1 MCERAIRERNRSGS
15 VEEPG
20 ESRADV
26 VCPGG
31 RVLGDCA
38 HLAV

>member
-26 VCPGG
+26 VCHGI
-31 RVLGDCA
+31 VLGDCA